1 MTEEQIQQTAFEIAV
16 TISSVQCETGD
27 PPGWEFDRVTYVL
40 ANYFKRALPGF
51 NMAAFRATCNI
62 YSTPVAGACD
72 DDNPTCGKCFAC
84 EAKADDDHWWE
95 VNREAVC
102 AGYYLD

>member
-1 MTEEQIQQTAFEIAV
+1 MTEKQIQATAHEIAV

-51 NMAAFRATCNI
+51 DMAAFRATCNI
-62 YSTPVAGACD
+62 YSTSVD
-72 DDNPTCGKCFAC
+72 EW
-84 EAKADDDHWWE
+84 EADTE
-95 VNREAVC
+95 LY
-102 AGYYLD
+102 G